1 VAGYT
6 KMVYPQTVT
15 YPSNNRAWWRVTLLI
30 EPNVLPLSQD
40 TTMMT
45 TSTVIIRS
53 VLMILIKHPVDKLHI
68 MLLHQAHMID
78 QDDKSITQM
87 EICTTLSYSD
97 GSYKNYVIN
106 SERDYCDWF
115 YSELWA
121 GTAWITEKPQ
131 SETQKF

>member
-1 VAGYT
+1 
-6 KMVYPQTVT
+6 
-15 YPSNNRAWWRVTLLI
+15 
-30 EPNVLPLSQD
+30 
-40 TTMMT
+40 
-45 TSTVIIRS
+45 
-53 VLMILIKHPVDKLHI
+53 
-68 MLLHQAHMID
+68 
-78 QDDKSITQM
+78 M